1 MAQWINTGVLSLVLA
16 GGLSSAVPAAG
27 IANAQ
32 AETHVH
38 TVQPGETV
46 RDIAAAYGL
55 NSVSV
60 MAANALPNAD
70 LLQIGQSLVIPPLD
84 GVLHTVKSGENLVGI
99 ADVYGVSAGDL
110 VRANALASADNL
122 SVGEVLVVPGV
133 DLAAHAVQTAAT
145 QTEATVSVRDSPSD
159 TYIVRDGD
167 TLRSIAEE
175 FKLDILSL
183 VAMNSLDD
191 PDLIRPGSQLVVSAQ
206 PLEHVVQP
214 GDTLGDIAWHYSV
227 DANALLRTNGLAD
240 PDRIVTG
247 MTLVVPLGAL
257 AMKARS
263 APPAQAGASQPPAAA
278 ASAPTSGSNTRPAP
292 TPTAAPARPP
302 APPAARPRTAAASP
316 ASGPITAK
324 VTGYALGAG
333 AVSTRTASGTTAH
346 WGTVAADT
354 RLYPFGTRLRIEG
367 LDDTIFVVED
377 TGSAVRGNVFD
388 VWFSDAA
395 SARRLGARTRR
406 VSIVSPDEP

>member
-1 MAQWINTGVLSLVLA
+1 MARWINTAILSLLLA
-16 GGLSSAVPAAG
+16 GGLSSTVLAAG
-27 IANAQ
+27 VANAQ

-46 RDIAAAYGL
+46 RDIAAGYGL
-55 NSVSV
+55 SSVSV

-70 LLQIGQSLVIPPLD
+70 LLQVGQSLVIPPLD

-99 ADVYGVSAGDL
+99 ADQYGVSAGDL
-110 VRANALASADNL
+110 VRANALASADDL

-133 DLAAHAVQTAAT
+133 DLAAHAVQAAAT

-167 TLRSIAEE
+167 TLRSIAEG

-183 VAMNSLDD
+183 VAMNGLDD
-191 PDLIRPGSQLVVSAQ
+191 PDLIRPGSRLVVSAQ
-206 PLEHVVQP
+206 PLEHIVQP
-214 GDTLGDIAWHYSV
+214 GDTLGDIAWRYSV
-227 DANALLRTNGLAD
+227 DANALLRANGLTD

-257 AMKARS
+257 AMTARS
-263 APPAQAGASQPPAAA
+263 DPPAPAATSQPPTAT
-278 ASAPTSGSNTRPAP
+278 ASAPTTGSNPRLAP
-292 TPTAAPARPP
+292 TPMAAPAPPP
-302 APPAARPRTAAASP
+302 ARPATAAAPP

-388 VWFSDAA
+388 VWFPDAA
-395 SARRLGARTRR
+395 SARRLGARTRQ
-406 VSIVSPDEP
+406 VSIVSTDEP